1 MANIDQY
8 EKLRLIGNGAF
19 ASIWKVR
26 HRELGYIRAIKES
39 KELVTDEHDKAYQT
53 FLKECAVLLRLGNG
67 GHPNIVRIYE
77 PRLIDNRAT
86 VEMDFIQG
94 ETLNDYLARVR
105 FMPIDEV
112 MRFVRE
118 IVGALAYCH
127 VDIYKYLMSP
137 ETDELEPDPADAT
150 RYLITPFKE
159 RELVKKYGVTH
170 NDLHSNNIMRRDVD
184 GSFVLLD
191 FGLSVQDGQAVKS
204 SARNDGALEYL
215 APEKWEPGKYAQGI
229 GPWTDVYSLGIL
241 LYEVLA
247 ARVPFPLDPQAMA
260 GEQARHELYT
270 HHMQDTPPP
279 IEPLRKAA
287 FEATHPDEAWTKDY
301 PRWLENIIL
310 RCLAKD
316 PDDRYANAREVLD
329 DINAHAERSHDLPT
343 ALLDDKIDDLRHEK
357 RQLEQQLDEARADVQ
372 HYSERLATLND
383 ERERLAE
390 PPEKSDHRVRNVFLK
405 LILLV
410 VASIIIV
417 RAINQCNKTTEHNDD
432 YLNNDAAVSE
442 VQQDIENEIAN
453 DLMYLKH
460 NDNWKRSQLQSNK
473 YKALFDC
480 FATGDIDGI
489 INSDYPSQSPHNGWY
504 DRIINSLREYDNT
517 EKEEAQRVMRDMA
530 YDGEFDISEMSRNIN
545 NIRPGSSNI
554 NREGTPRRG
563 NNINWPE
570 SSENN
575 HNM

>member
-1 MANIDQY
+1 MADIGQY
-8 EKLRLIGNGAF
+8 EKLKVIGRGSF
-19 ASIWKVR
+19 ATIYKVK
-26 HRELGYIRAIKES
+26 HKKLGFVRAIKES
-39 KELVTDEHDKAYQT
+39 NEYITDEHDKAYQT

-112 MRFVRE
+112 MRFTRE

-150 RYLITPFKE
+150 RYLISPEKE

-247 ARVPFPLDPQAMA
+247 GCVPFPLDPIAMA
-260 GEQARHELYT
+260 SEQARHELYT
-270 HHMQDTPPP
+270 HHMQDAPPA

-287 FEATHPDEAWTKDY
+287 FEATHPGEVWTKDY
-301 PRWLENIIL
+301 PRWLEEIIL
-310 RCLAKD
+310 KCLAKD
-316 PDDRYANAREVLD
+316 PNDRYANAREVLD
-329 DINAHAERSHDLPT
+329 DIKQHKRDKKSVSLFKGKPFVDDNDVSVLVESPNNNYQVAKHSHAEAQFQLGLNYEKENKIEKAAECYRVAAEQGHAKAQYFLGISFYNGKGVDKNYAKAVNWFLRSAQQGHADAQYAIGVCDFFGHGVKKNYEAA
-343 ALLDDKIDDLRHEK
+343 ALWFMLAAQQGHADAQYLYGYCLTNGYGLLRNVALANVWLEKSAEQGNNKAKKQVIINK
-357 RQLEQQLDEARADVQ
+357 RQIKK
-372 HYSERLATLND
+372 N
-383 ERERLAE
+383 
-390 PPEKSDHRVRNVFLK
+390 NIIN
-405 LILLV
+405 LIISILSILTTIG
-410 VASIIIV
+410 IIILV
-417 RAINQCNKTTEHNDD
+417 NAK
-432 YLNNDAAVSE
+432 
-442 VQQDIENEIAN
+442 
-453 DLMYLKH
+453 
-460 NDNWKRSQLQSNK
+460 
-473 YKALFDC
+473 
-480 FATGDIDGI
+480 
-489 INSDYPSQSPHNGWY
+489 
-504 DRIINSLREYDNT
+504 
-517 EKEEAQRVMRDMA
+517 
-530 YDGEFDISEMSRNIN
+530 
-545 NIRPGSSNI
+545 
-554 NREGTPRRG
+554 
-563 NNINWPE
+563 
-570 SSENN
+570 
-575 HNM
+575 